1 MERIGILVK
10 SYADDLEYVRRLAP
24 SLRRHNI
31 NGLPVF
37 FVVPEED
44 VSIFTEVVGE
54 VGHVLSEAALAENLV
69 KEPTAGFS
77 AGYVNQEIVKLSFW
91 ELGLVDNYFC
101 VDSDAEFIRD
111 FTAAD
116 FMADASTPY
125 TLLTED
131 ADLQVERDYF
141 TDTWVTR
148 AESLDRI
155 REAIGY
161 EGLWPLTVHGH
172 AIFASRVLS
181 SFRDEFLT
189 PRGWAYVDALKV
201 SPYEPSWYNAWLL
214 HRKPIEIIRRDPLV
228 KTFHTPTQHLEYV
241 LRGVTEQDVSRGFL
255 AVVVNSNFSRGE
267 GVVPLIES
275 PTQALASYVQ
285 ASDLLRA
292 AAYRVHRKLLIER
305 EPWRRSR
312 RAVGAWALQVPVLR
326 NYVDAGD
333 PNA

>member
-10 SYADDLEYVRRLAP
+10 SYADDLEYARRLAS
-24 SLRRHNI
+24 SLHRHNVDR
-31 NGLPVF
+31 LPVY
-37 FVVPEED
+37 FVVPEEH
-44 VSIFTEVVGE
+44 VSIFTETVGY
-54 VGHVLSEAALAENLV
+54 VGDVLSETELAEHLV
-69 KEPTAGFS
+69 TEPTAGFS
-77 AGYVNQEIVKLSFW
+77 AGYINQEIVKLSFW
-91 ELGLVDNYFC
+91 ELGLVANYFC
-101 VDSDAEFIRD
+101 VDSDAEFILD

-131 ADLQVERDYF
+131 ADLQVERDYYSH
-141 TDTWVTR
+141 TWITR
-148 AESLDRI
+148 AKSLERI

-161 EGLWPLTVHGH
+161 EGIWPLTVHGH
-172 AIFASRVLS
+172 AIFSSTVLA
-181 SFRDEFLT
+181 SFRNEFLA
-189 PRGWAYVDALKV
+189 PRGWTYADALQV

-228 KTFHTPTQHLEYV
+228 KTFHTPTQHLEYA

-267 GVVPLIES
+267 GVVPLVES

-285 ASDLLRA
+285 AGDLIRA
-292 AAYRVHRKLLIER
+292 AAHRVQRKIFIDR

-312 RAVGAWALQVPVLR
+312 RAVGAWALRVPVLR

>member
-10 SYADDLEYVRRLAP
+10 SYADDLGYTKRLAS
-24 SLRRHNI
+24 SLQRHNVDR
-31 NGLPVF
+31 LPVY
-37 FVVPEED
+37 FVVPKEE
-44 VSIFTEVVGE
+44 VPMFTEVVGG
-54 VGHVLSEAALAENLV
+54 VGDVLSEAVLAEHLV
-69 KEPTAGFS
+69 TAPTAGFS
-77 AGYVNQEIVKLSFW
+77 AGYINQEIVKLSFW

-116 FMADASTPY
+116 FMANASTPF

-141 TDTWVTR
+141 SHTWITR
-148 AESLDRI
+148 ARSLERI

-161 EGLWPLTVHGH
+161 QGVWPLTVHGH
-172 AIFASRVLS
+172 AIFSSTVLA
-181 SFRDEFLT
+181 SFRNEFLA
-189 PRGWAYVDALKV
+189 PRGWTYVDALKL

-228 KTFHTPTQHLEYV
+228 KTFHTPTQHLEYI
-241 LRGVTEQDVSRGFL
+241 LRGVTQQDVARGFL

-267 GVVPLIES
+267 GVVPLVES
-275 PTQALASYVQ
+275 PTQALASYVR
-285 ASDLLRA
+285 AGDLIRA
-292 AAYRVHRKLLIER
+292 AAHRVQRKILIER

-312 RAVGAWALQVPVLR
+312 RAIGAWALRVPVLR
-326 NYVDAGD
+326 NYVDSGD
-333 PNA
+333 ASA